1 MSKHI
6 ITYSIL
12 SVIALVCFFWNI
24 DIEFDGYSV
33 LLLEQ
38 EGKRVQIECDH
49 LPHEY
54 EKMLVEILLLEN
66 INVLPEVVLL
76 VFK

>member
-24 DIEFDGYSV
+24 DIEFDGYSFQ
-33 LLLEQ
+33 LTN
-38 EGKRVQIECDH
+38 ECDH

>member
-1 MSKHI
+1 MPQKNLRQSLQLYQKK
-6 ITYSIL
+6 YQVL
-12 SVIALVCFFWNI
+12 LVF
-24 DIEFDGYSV
+24 V